1 MHQKRILC
9 IQIGVLHIHKLYV
22 QVEIHLHFNKILVL
36 LNP

>member
-9 IQIGVLHIHKLYV
+9 IQIGMFHIQKLYV
-22 QVEIHLHFNKILVL
+22 QAEIRLHFNKILVL